1 MFSISGRWAKW
12 PAPRHGQALE
22 RWGSVPNWIW
32 VWRLRFVLFPKF
44 DQLWIEAAR
53 TVFFPP
59 VSCFFFSLSMHMESQ
74 EGRQIWITKYKVT
87 HAVFTLLF
95 SYHYWAANGLPK
107 GIWSQFLLRIGRKT
121 WSFLAFNDPKSGW
134 NCCPQDHMNERS
146 LVRKNAAQKMLTR
159 MIIRWPGQETLE
171 TDESNTRER
180 DSWGPRLTGSKFFM
194 KFWDSHIFHEF
205 ILGLQTFGETVTL
218 WLLNVAME
226 NCIFADN

>member
-1 MFSISGRWAKW
+1 
-12 PAPRHGQALE
+12 
-22 RWGSVPNWIW
+22 
-32 VWRLRFVLFPKF
+32 
-44 DQLWIEAAR
+44 
-53 TVFFPP
+53 
-59 VSCFFFSLSMHMESQ
+59 
-74 EGRQIWITKYKVT
+74 
-87 HAVFTLLF
+87 
-95 SYHYWAANGLPK
+95 
-107 GIWSQFLLRIGRKT
+107 
-121 WSFLAFNDPKSGW
+121 
-134 NCCPQDHMNERS
+134 
-146 LVRKNAAQKMLTR
+146 MLTR

>member
-12 PAPRHGQALE
+12 PAPRHGQALGKMRVGVFRIGSGLTTE
-22 RWGSVPNWIW
+22 IRSVSEIWSTLDWGSKNC
-32 VWRLRFVLFPKF
+32 
-44 DQLWIEAAR
+44 
-53 TVFFPP
+53 FF
-59 VSCFFFSLSMHMESQ
+59 SACLLFFFSLSMHMESQ

-107 GIWSQFLLRIGRKT
+107 GIWSQFLLRIGRKN

-134 NCCPQDHMNERS
+134 NCCPQDDHMNERS

-205 ILGLQTFGETVTL
+205 ILGLQPLVK
-218 WLLNVAME
+218 LLPSGYWT
-226 NCIFADN
+226 